1 MTASYDVG
9 GNDDNGGVGGNDDD
23 GGVGGNGDGEFNG
36 NGDND
41 DDSEWP
47 RWLAMQLSSPSSR
60 LVSSCLSALL
70 FFLR

>member
-1 MTASYDVG
+1 MTTSDDVG
-9 GNDDNGGVGGNDDD
+9 VNDDD
-23 GGVGGNGDGEFNG
+23 DGVDGYDAHEFNG
-36 NGDND
+36 NGDDD
-41 DDSEWP
+41 DDSEWS

>member
-1 MTASYDVG
+1 MTASDDVG
-9 GNDDNGGVGGNDDD
+9 GNDDDD
-23 GGVGGNGDGEFNG
+23 GVDGYDAHEFND

-41 DDSEWP
+41 DNSEWS

-70 FFLR
+70 FSLR

>member
-1 MTASYDVG
+1 MTASDDVG
-9 GNDDNGGVGGNDDD
+9 GNDDVDFNG
-23 GGVGGNGDGEFNG
+23 NG

-70 FFLR
+70 FSLR